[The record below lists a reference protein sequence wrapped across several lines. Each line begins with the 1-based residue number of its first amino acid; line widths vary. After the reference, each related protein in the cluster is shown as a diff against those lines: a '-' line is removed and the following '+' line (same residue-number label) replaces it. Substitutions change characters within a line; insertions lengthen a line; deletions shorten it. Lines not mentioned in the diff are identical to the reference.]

1 MHNWLA
7 RAHVIVLPHTPSYSS
22 PHVIEPWGNDNRT
35 VTEDI
40 FKKVRHKKIV
50 LIKNEYTAEEIKGII
65 GHCDLFIGARMHA
78 IIASTSMGV
87 PTVAIAYSHKT
98 HGIMEILGCS
108 KYVLDIKDLDYNTLA
123 SAISDV
129 WNNRIKIRKELESKM
144 ADIKH
149 YALLNGKLVKE
160 YIEHLNGK

>member
-1 MHNWLA
+1 
-7 RAHVIVLPHTPSYSS
+7 
-22 PHVIEPWGNDNRT
+22 
-35 VTEDI
+35 
-40 FKKVRHKKIV
+40 
-50 LIKNEYTAEEIKGII
+50 
-65 GHCDLFIGARMHA
+65 MHA

-129 WNNRIKIRKELESKM
+129 WNNRIKIRKKLESRWR
-144 ADIKH
+144 ISNTT
-149 YALLNGKLVKE
+149 LC
-160 YIEHLNGK
+160 